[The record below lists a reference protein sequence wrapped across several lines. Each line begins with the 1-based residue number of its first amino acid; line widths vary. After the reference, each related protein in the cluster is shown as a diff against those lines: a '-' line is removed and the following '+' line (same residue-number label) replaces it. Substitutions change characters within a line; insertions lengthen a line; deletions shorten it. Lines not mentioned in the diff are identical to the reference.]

1 MFPKWFDKWNKEN
14 PTDIFGPAILLGALG
29 GAVFV
34 AVMLITWGQPY
45 ATASQQSGP
54 RGIGMSQT
62 EFVKD
67 LAALEVDAEMAA
79 ANFVMAAEGDAPEA
93 EYDPG
98 LGPDLLA
105 AMRSWTGIPNL
116 FEEDNYQTNVAYL
129 MISMTQFLNE
139 EYDYHVNASGD
150 GVGVT
155 CYTCHRG
162 EAVPSGV
169 WFKLGAVNEAASGWS
184 AVQNRVTSQSSSTSL
199 PSNALEEY
207 LLGDAV
213 IQVHDLESRVNAS
226 IAEGEVASIQDT
238 ERTFSL
244 MNYYD
249 KSLGVNCV
257 FCHNSRAFYDGAQ
270 VTPQWGTAQVARE
283 MVQTLNADYL
293 VPLVDTLPEDRLG
306 PIMGDAP
313 KAACMT
319 CHKGQNRPVGGHLWL
334 DAYPELAT
342 IGGG

>member
-1 MFPKWFDKWNKEN
+1 MFPKWFNKWNADN
-14 PTDIFGPAILLGALG
+14 PTDVFGPAILIGSLG

-34 AVMLITWGQPY
+34 AIMLITWGQPY

-54 RGIGMSQT
+54 RGTGMSQT
-62 EFVKD
+62 EFVRA
-67 LAALEVDAEMAA
+67 LAARKADPEMAA
-79 ANFVMAAEGDAPEA
+79 ANYVVAPEGEA
-93 EYDPG
+93 PAVEYDPG
-98 LGPDLLA
+98 LGDELVT

-116 FEEDNYQTNVAYL
+116 FAEDNYQTNVAYL

-139 EYDYHVNASGD
+139 EYGYHVNASGE

-162 EAVPSGV
+162 QPVPNGV

-184 AVQNRVTSQSSSTSL
+184 AVQNRATMQSQSTSL
-199 PSNALEEY
+199 PSNALESY
-207 LLGDAV
+207 LLGDEV
-213 IQVHDLESRVNAS
+213 IQVHDLESRVAGS
-226 IAEGEVASIQDT
+226 IAEGEVASIQQT
-238 ERTFSL
+238 EMTFSL

-249 KSLGVNCV
+249 NSLGVNCV
-257 FCHNSRAFYDGAQ
+257 FCHNSRAFYDGGQ
-270 VTPQWGTAQVARE
+270 VTPQWATAQVARE

-293 VPLVDTLPEDRLG
+293 VPLKDTLPDNRLG

-313 KAACMT
+313 KAGCLT
-319 CHKGQNRPVGGHLWL
+319 CHQGQNRPVNGHLWL
-334 DAYPELAT
+334 EAYPELAT